1 MFWITKAAVP
11 HMKPGS
17 TIINTA
23 SINSYDPSPDM
34 IDYASTKGAIMI
46 FTKGLAKQ
54 LVQQGIRANAV
65 APGPFWT
72 ALQVTGGQPPD
83 DVPEFGKET
92 PMGRPG
98 QPAELA
104 GIYVLLASPE
114 SSYSTGQVFA
124 AVGGR
129 GGP

>member
-1 MFWITKAAVP
+1 
-11 HMKPGS
+11 
-17 TIINTA
+17 
-23 SINSYDPSPDM
+23 
-34 IDYASTKGAIMI
+34 
-46 FTKGLAKQ
+46 
-54 LVQQGIRANAV
+54 

-72 ALQVTGGQPPD
+72 ALQVTGGQLPD
-83 DVPEFGKET
+83 KLPEFGAQS